1 MFEFI
6 SVFKGILRKVL
17 SIFSFEISAI
27 TKRITWKLFLD
38 ERPSVTIFF
47 SRCSIGGCIND
58 LQHSNDLAF
67 VKLFFWSC
75 MIFKQQLSEFR
86 FFYWLWV
93 EIVFET
99 MSANLKENIF
109 NFSNIIMFRV
119 DALAYVAD
127 EGLRFWYDYS
137 FVVLLWG
144 EVNQPPIL
152 QESMDS
158 HYGADISK

>member
-1 MFEFI
+1 
-6 SVFKGILRKVL
+6 
-17 SIFSFEISAI
+17 
-27 TKRITWKLFLD
+27 
-38 ERPSVTIFF
+38 
-47 SRCSIGGCIND
+47 
-58 LQHSNDLAF
+58 
-67 VKLFFWSC
+67 